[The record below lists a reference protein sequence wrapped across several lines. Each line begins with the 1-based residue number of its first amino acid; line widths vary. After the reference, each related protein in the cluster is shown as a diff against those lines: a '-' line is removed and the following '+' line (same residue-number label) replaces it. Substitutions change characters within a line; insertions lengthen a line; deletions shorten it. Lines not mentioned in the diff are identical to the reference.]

1 MDNEQIKRDVTEE
14 IEVEVVCDEQKEVKD
29 NSVKGKI
36 LGVVKG
42 AKDKVS
48 DGINWVKENP
58 DEAAMGAYAAASIGI
73 TGLLVALGI
82 KANNEAKNTVYSD
95 DIDEFV
101 KLNKELSNS
110 DKVELDYR
118 VKTGQTKIE
127 ALNDMG
133 YIKRNKK
140 KK

>member
-1 MDNEQIKRDVTEE
+1 MDNEQIKRDVNEE

-42 AKDKVS
+42 AKDKIS
-48 DGINWVKENP
+48 DGINLVKENP
-58 DEAAMGAYAAASIGI
+58 DEAVAIGVYVAAVSIPA
-73 TGLLVALGI
+73 LLAAGLGI
-82 KANNEAKNTVYSD
+82 KANNEAKKTVYSD

-101 KLNKELSNS
+101 KLNKELSNK

-133 YIKRNKK
+133 YINNKK
-140 KK
+140 K

>member
-1 MDNEQIKRDVTEE
+1 MDNEQIKKDVNEE

-42 AKDKVS
+42 AKDKIS
-48 DGINWVKENP
+48 DGIDWVKENP
-58 DEAAMGAYAAASIGI
+58 DEAAVGAYTAASVGI
-73 TGLLVALGI
+73 TALLVALGI
-82 KANNEAKNTVYSD
+82 KANNDAKKTVYSD

-101 KLNKELSNS
+101 KLNKELSNK

-133 YIKRNKK
+133 YIKRKK

>member
-1 MDNEQIKRDVTEE
+1 MDNEQIKESVNEE

-42 AKDKVS
+42 AKDKIS
-48 DGINWVKENP
+48 DGIDWVKENP
-58 DEAAMGAYAAASIGI
+58 DEAAMGAYAAFSVGVTA
-73 TGLLVALGI
+73 LLVGLGI
-82 KANNEAKNTVYSD
+82 KANNEAKKTVYSD

-101 KLNKELSNS
+101 KLNKELSNK

-133 YIKRNKK
+133 YIDRKK

>member
-1 MDNEQIKRDVTEE
+1 MDNERIKENVNEE

-42 AKDKVS
+42 AKDKIS
-48 DGINWVKENP
+48 DGIDWVKENP
-58 DEAAMGAYAAASIGI
+58 DEAAMGAYAVASTSIAA
-73 TGLLVALGI
+73 LFVWLGI
-82 KANNEAKNTVYSD
+82 KANNEAKKTVYSD
-95 DIDEFV
+95 EIGEFV
-101 KLNKELSNS
+101 KLNKELDGN
-110 DKVELDYR
+110 DMVELDYR

-127 ALNDMG
+127 ALNGMG